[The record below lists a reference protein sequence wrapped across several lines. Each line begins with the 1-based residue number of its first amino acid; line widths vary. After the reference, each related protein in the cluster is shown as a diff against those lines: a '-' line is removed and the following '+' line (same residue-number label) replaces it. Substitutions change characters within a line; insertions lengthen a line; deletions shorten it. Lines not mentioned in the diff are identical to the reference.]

1 MSDKNQVWSK
11 KQKIIWI
18 KNREI
23 LQIKRDSETE
33 ALVNTINM
41 SKDIKAWGSWQRT
54 KIYERVNQNYGTEEI
69 RIQWTCLIAS

>member
-18 KNREI
+18 KSREI

-33 ALVNTINM
+33 VLVNTINM
-41 SKDIKAWGSWQRT
+41 SKDIKAWESW
-54 KIYERVNQNYGTEEI
+54 
-69 RIQWTCLIAS
+69 